1 MPINRKY
8 RNILV
13 SLLLSGAT
21 SISMFGARPTV
32 KMSIDSSQILMGY
45 TTGLRFAVTPGD
57 SGDNGQL
64 ILRPD
69 SAALKSNAG
78 GGVMELT
85 PGVEVVE
92 GYQTPLLTKTAQ
104 SGSDAMLHYEVKIQS
119 FDSGNY
125 IIPPVM
131 YVNGHD
137 TVLSNSVALRVYPID
152 TITANS
158 DIMAMSGLQPPYER
172 KFVDYL
178 PDWLVDNWIYILIG
192 FLILVGGVCAYMLL
206 TRKVNIRILPQ
217 KKPEPPYNVAMAK
230 LEQLREEKLCEHGL
244 QKEYYTRLTDIL
256 REYLDRRFNI
266 NAMEMTSTQ
275 IRRALDNSKDEI
287 MSKELVEHVLET
299 ADFVKFAKAQPLG
312 DDNIKAFEFARKF
325 VEDTKPADPAV
336 DNNTDAGGNGDPNG
350 NSNNSN
356 GSDSGNVG
364 NDSNAGNV
372 SFADTVKEGN
382 GSGNSGQGN

>member
-1 MPINRKY
+1 MPLNSRLK
-8 RNILV
+8 RTFV
-13 SLLLSGAT
+13 SLMVLGVSSAAAW
-21 SISMFGARPTV
+21 GARPSV

-45 TTGLRFAVTPGD
+45 TVDLRLAINPGD
-57 SGDNGQL
+57 AGEGGQL
-64 ILRPD
+64 ILCPD
-69 SAALKSNAG
+69 SAATKSNANS
-78 GGVMELT
+78 GVLELT

-92 GYQTPLLTKTAQ
+92 GFQTPAMTK
-104 SGSDAMLHYEVKIQS
+104 SGNDAMLQSVVKIQS

-158 DIMAMSGLQPPYER
+158 DLMPMSGLQPPYER

-178 PDWLVDNWIYILIG
+178 PDWLVDNWLYILIA
-192 FLILVGGVCAYMLL
+192 LIIIAGGICAYLLL
-206 TRKVNIRILPQ
+206 TRKVKIRILPQ

-230 LEQLREEKLCEHGL
+230 LEQLREEKLCEHGF

-256 REYLDRRFNI
+256 REYLDKRFAI

-275 IRRALDNSKDEI
+275 IRHALDSSKDEI

-312 DDNIKAFEFARKF
+312 DDNVKAFEFARKF
-325 VEDTKPADPAV
+325 VEDTKPSEPAAENSAENDASAD
-336 DNNTDAGGNGDPNG
+336 N
-350 NSNNSN
+350 NNSN
-356 GSDSGNVG
+356 TATTAE
-364 NDSNAGNV
+364 AGNGP
-372 SFADTVKEGN
+372 TTINK
-382 GSGNSGQGN
+382 